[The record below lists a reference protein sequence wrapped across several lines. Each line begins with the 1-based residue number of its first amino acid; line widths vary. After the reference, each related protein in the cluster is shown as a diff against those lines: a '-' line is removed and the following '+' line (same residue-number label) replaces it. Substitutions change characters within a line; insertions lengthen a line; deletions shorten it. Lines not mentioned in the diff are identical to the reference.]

1 MAAADLSQSDAVEVV
16 PNRLYW
22 VTLRPGASL
31 PANTARSHYFCTD
44 KTIVYEAFFSDFG
57 PLNLGATFRYCKLLD
72 GMLNDPALRA
82 KRIIHYCSSEP
93 QKRSNAAYLVCSYL
107 VIVHRRSADQVF
119 APFIFANPPLMPYRD
134 ASCNPN
140 SVFHLT
146 VLDCL
151 QGLEMSSQLKLFD
164 WERFNVESYEF
175 FEKEQNGYL
184 SWILP
189 GKMLAFA
196 GPSSTNRDEEGFP
209 TWTPE
214 DYVPLFKDAGIG
226 LVVRLNRKVYDKRR
240 FIDNGLKHVDL
251 YFGDGTC
258 PSRDII
264 SKFLHITE
272 AERGPVAVHC
282 KAGLGRTG
290 TLIGLY
296 AMKHLRFP
304 ARAFIGWNRIC
315 RPGSILGP
323 QQQFLCDM
331 QTVMFQA
338 GAAAN
343 GQPSSGLTSQ
353 DDLLTQGMGRLQVRD
368 LTQEEMREDVG
379 QGEHLRQ
386 AKRASTMAPADR
398 AANGHNGMSMHAAS
412 APGFYPEGRNGM
424 MQPGGYP
431 PEAGHNGMGMRHD
444 GYPPEGLNGNGPIR
458 RPEWP
463 GASASGGDTE
473 GWMPPQPN
481 SRSGGYADAPRHTT
495 AEEGFA
501 PPRAGPPLRNAMSG
515 SCGEDQRGWRQ

>member
-1 MAAADLSQSDAVEVV
+1 MAAANDQSDAVEVV

-22 VTLRPGASL
+22 VTLSPGASL
-31 PANTARSHYFCTD
+31 PANTARSHYICTD

-57 PLNLGATFRYCKLLD
+57 PLNLGATFRYCKMLD
-72 GMLNDPALRA
+72 AMLNDPALRS
-82 KRIIHYCSSEP
+82 KRIIHCCASEP

-151 QGLEMSSQLKLFD
+151 QGLEMSIRLKIFD

-184 SWILP
+184 SWVLP

-196 GPSSTNRDEEGFP
+196 GPSSTNRDQEGFP

-258 PSRDII
+258 PSREII
-264 SKFLHITE
+264 NKFLHITE

-331 QTVMFQA
+331 QAVMFQA
-338 GAAAN
+338 AAAE
-343 GQPSSGLTSQ
+343 GAQPTAGPSLSGSANPDEMLAH
-353 DDLLTQGMGRLQVRD
+353 GMRGLNVRD
-368 LTQEEMREDVG
+368 LREEEMREDVG

-386 AKRASTMAPADR
+386 ARRISKSTILNTPADGGPPSGPGMHPGQPGMHPGQGGYGQGGYDQAR
-398 AANGHNGMSMHAAS
+398 GSPQLQGYAEALYGNGQQWRPGPERHGGSG
-412 APGFYPEGRNGM
+412 APVDAEGRMLQQPMSWNGGFD
-424 MQPGGYP
+424 QAP
-431 PEAGHNGMGMRHD
+431 PYRQ
-444 GYPPEGLNGNGPIR
+444 NGP
-458 RPEWP
+458 P
-463 GASASGGDTE
+463 G
-473 GWMPPQPN
+473 P
-481 SRSGGYADAPRHTT
+481 GY
-495 AEEGFA
+495 
-501 PPRAGPPLRNAMSG
+501 
-515 SCGEDQRGWRQ
+515 EDHRGWRQVTAPEQRR